1 MISSIFKNIQYL
13 LRPEND
19 ENFSFF
25 RIRSSIRPLGTSLL
39 ENKENDRVSYVNLHM
54 DHISQL
60 ISEGYC
66 QESVIRALGIAKNDL
81 QMARDILHEFVTK
94 RNLTN

>member
-1 MISSIFKNIQYL
+1 
-13 LRPEND
+13 
-19 ENFSFF
+19 
-25 RIRSSIRPLGTSLL
+25 
-39 ENKENDRVSYVNLHM
+39 M
-54 DHISQL
+54 DYISQL